1 MKTLNRVQ
9 LIGLLGA
16 DPKIYAMPSGI
27 LVAKFPLATQ
37 SVYKDKTV
45 PNVIRKKTE
54 WHSVVVLGDLADIA
68 ERFLQK
74 GACVHV
80 EGSLKSRE
88 YEGQDKLAHRI
99 IEIVASDMIVL
110 YGGKQEFTP
119 KLKPEQSAVSTQ
131 QESQ

>member
-37 SVYKDKTV
+37 YVYKEKTL

-54 WHSVVVLGDLADIA
+54 WHPIIVMGDLAELA

-74 GACVHV
+74 GTCVHI

-88 YEGQDKLAHRI
+88 YENKEKAMQRLTEI
-99 IEIVASDMIVL
+99 IASDMIVL
-110 YGGKQEFTP
+110 QGGKQEIAP
-119 KLKPEQSAVSTQ
+119 KLKLEQPI
-131 QESQ
+131 EGK